1 MEIRDS
7 DYRQCIICDKEVK
20 QKRKE
25 VYIHSLFL
33 YLLFHQDCWEEA
45 GGEMQTG
52 FSTVKAWNEFAGK
65 QYEISGR
72 YLLTKS
78 DGMWYYLKN

>member
-1 MEIRDS
+1 MRDRS
-7 DYRQCIICDKEVK
+7 AYIQCFACEDGIKEWAHK
-20 QKRKE
+20 K
-25 VYIHSLFL
+25 VYIEEMSLNL
-33 YLLFHQDCWEEA
+33 AFHLDCWSKA
-45 GGEMQTG
+45 GEGDERSFET
-52 FSTVKAWNEFAGK
+52 KKEWNEFAGK